1 MQYFTFAHKVLII
14 IILVMIISLN
24 LLASNM
30 QQDWNNL
37 SYNQRSTIAHSYSV
51 GTRYDLGLTMAAI
64 AWQESDGGRYQIGNN
79 DYGIYQI
86 NIRYYLKHFGIKD
99 HYYNRSKYAT
109 LLITDPESSEA
120 YVIDKLIYL
129 RNRHNGSYLKVWKHY
144 NGSNDKAT
152 AYSYRIRNRVR
163 FLRTIF
169 HKKGRTK
176 WK

>member
-1 MQYFTFAHKVLII
+1 MQYFTLTHKVLII
-14 IILVMIISLN
+14 IILVITMSLN
-24 LLASNM
+24 LFASTLK
-30 QQDWNNL
+30 QDWNNL
-37 SYNQRSTIAHSYSV
+37 SHKQKSTIAHSYFV
-51 GTRYDLGLTMAAI
+51 GKRYNLELTMAAI
-64 AWQESDGGRYQIGNN
+64 AWQESAGGRYQIGNN

-86 NIRYYLKHFGIKD
+86 NIKYYLEHFGIKD
-99 HYYNRSKYAT
+99 SYHNRSKYAT
-109 LLITDPESSEA
+109 LLIVNPETSEA

-152 AYSYRIRNRVR
+152 AYSYRIRDKVR

-169 HKKGRTK
+169 HKKGKAK